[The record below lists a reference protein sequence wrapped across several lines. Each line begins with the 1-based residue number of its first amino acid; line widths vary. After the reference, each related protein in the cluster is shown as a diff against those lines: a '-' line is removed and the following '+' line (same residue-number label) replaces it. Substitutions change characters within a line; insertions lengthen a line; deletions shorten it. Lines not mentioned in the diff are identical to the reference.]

1 MWPCVWTDTQKWSG
15 MVVQQAQLFEHFG
28 WVFREMKMAT
38 FLG

>member
-1 MWPCVWTDTQKWSG
+1 